1 MDPNHEIEHFGETAD
16 EFEIDETASV
26 DDFIKELEA
35 KEKDLHITADTSII
49 EIAEDFDGDL
59 QEFLSTEMG
68 AATNGSGPGSQDA
81 GGETNEKD
89 DALNERLE
97 ELTSVVSALEQKN
110 TELKQKIAKLEA
122 EQVESFRDTQRRA
135 KDFENFKARTVRERT
150 ETFQSQVGDLAT
162 QMLPALDNLHRA
174 IDFAGNM
181 SEEERNSFKPFFDGI
196 VLVNRQVNDVL
207 AGMGIQEISTVG
219 EDFDPHFHEAV
230 AAVESEEYPPN
241 TITAEMLRGYRIGD
255 RVIRPSM
262 VAVSTGSQGS
272 VDKLEH
278 ADEDDEFEDENNEP
292 SGNAAASA
300 LEEHAEESDIN
311 EPGPEIPD
319 SSMKIERF
327 GGTDE

>member
-59 QEFLSTEMG
+59 QEFLRTEMG
-68 AATNGSGPGSQDA
+68 VAMNGSGAGSDDV
-81 GGETNEKD
+81 GGEPDEAD
-89 DALNERLE
+89 EDLSERLE
-97 ELTSVVSALEQKN
+97 ELSSVVSALEQKN
-110 TELKQKIAKLEA
+110 AELKQKIAKLEA

-135 KDFENFKARTVRERT
+135 KDFENFKARTARERT

-174 IDFAGNM
+174 IDFADNM

-230 AAVESEEYPPN
+230 AAVESEDYPPN

-262 VAVSTGSQGS
+262 VAVSTGSPGAIDEIGS
-272 VDKLEH
+272 ASADIEVD
-278 ADEDDEFEDENNEP
+278 DENNEL
-292 SGNAAASA
+292 SDNAAASEP
-300 LEEHAEESDIN
+300 EEYVDDSDNN

-319 SSMKIERF
+319 SSIEIERF
-327 GGTDE
+327 GGTD